1 MAGLGFEET
10 ELRLGLPGG
19 GNEAEE
25 AAAAV
30 RSSGKRGYAET
41 IDLVLKLEPAS
52 AAAPPSEDGE
62 QVADGVAE
70 AQPSPAAADGQLK
83 RSPSQSSVVTTAQQ
97 DADPEKPRAPKYV
110 LLLLVPRYFFCMQM

>member
-25 AAAAV
+25 AV

-41 IDLVLKLEPAS
+41 IDLMLKLEPAS
-52 AAAPPSEDGE
+52 AAAPPSEDDE
-62 QVADGVAE
+62 EVADGAAE

-83 RSPSQSSVVTTAQQ
+83 RSPSQSSVVTAQPEE
-97 DADPEKPRAPKYV
+97 DPEKPRAPKYV
-110 LLLLVPRYFFCMQM
+110 LVAPR